1 MATPD
6 FDLAFAV
13 LETLSESQ
21 LENYLCPNSPRR
33 YDRQVFRDAV
43 TAAMQ
48 PPDIYPTRKDVY
60 LALAIYLYRAGHT
73 RTVLNALQ
81 SRDSLPVLLLKGG

>member
-21 LENYLCPNSPRR
+21 LENYLCHHGPRR
-33 YDRQVFRDAV
+33 YDRQVLRDTVA
-43 TAAMQ
+43 AAMQ
-48 PPDIYPTRKDVY
+48 PDIYPTHKGVY

-73 RTVLNALQ
+73 RSS
-81 SRDSLPVLLLKGG
+81 SRDSLPVLLLRGG